1 MNLPLARLPAQGC
14 VAALPDYARPCPDA
28 PEAAAGRCLRGEDPE
43 GKRQMKTIG
52 RGTKIVAGAGLLAA
66 AIYVILAFPGFV
78 SDRDSTVPVHTL
90 QETRR

>member
-1 MNLPLARLPAQGC
+1 
-14 VAALPDYARPCPDA
+14 
-28 PEAAAGRCLRGEDPE
+28 
-43 GKRQMKTIG
+43 MKTIG
-52 RGTKIVAGAGLLAA
+52 RGTKIVAGAGLLVV